1 MLDDLQ
7 QIGAA
12 RQERSRKRKFCARG
26 SDPRTGDHPGNC
38 RVRSSVSK
46 IDQYRDLRNGIL
58 AVTPMRCSLG
68 RCKLPD
74 AKVKLLHR
82 RRPTVDL
89 NFAVAQL
96 SRVLQIVEAMT
107 HPDCPSLQN
116 PSTLALIR
124 IPSNGHSLSGEK
136 YIMITCPECLR
147 TFPQVLGEFICPIHE
162 TGYVHCRSLIHFAM
176 AEPSAEASPPVF

>member
-1 MLDDLQ
+1 MLSGKVQ
-7 QIGAA
+7 VA
-12 RQERSRKRKFCARG
+12 RRE
-26 SDPRTGDHPGNC
+26 
-38 RVRSSVSK
+38 SK
-46 IDQYRDLRNGIL
+46 APY
-58 AVTPMRCSLG
+58 
-68 RCKLPD
+68 
-74 AKVKLLHR
+74 R
-82 RRPTVDL
+82 RRPSVDL
-89 NFAVAQL
+89 NVAGAYL